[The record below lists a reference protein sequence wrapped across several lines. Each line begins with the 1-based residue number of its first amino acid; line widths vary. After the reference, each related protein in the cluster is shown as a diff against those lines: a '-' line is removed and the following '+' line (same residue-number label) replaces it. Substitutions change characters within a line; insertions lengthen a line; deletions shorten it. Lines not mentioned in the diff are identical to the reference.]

1 MSESADARM
10 IAFPVGTEP
19 IKPTFATSG
28 CAVSAVPHSRPP
40 GSTENTPGG
49 NSGPTSSANRNE
61 ESGACSG
68 GLTMSVLPVASGAPV
83 RIAANNNG
91 WLKAL
96 MRAITPSG
104 SRSV

>member
-1 MSESADARM
+1 M

-19 IKPTFATSG
+19 IRPTFAISG
-28 CAVSAVPHSRPP
+28 WAVSAAPHSRPP

-49 NSGPTSSANRNE
+49 KSGLTSSAKRSE

-68 GLTMSVLPVASGAPV
+68 GLTISVLPVASGAPV
-83 RIAANNNG
+83 RIAANSSG